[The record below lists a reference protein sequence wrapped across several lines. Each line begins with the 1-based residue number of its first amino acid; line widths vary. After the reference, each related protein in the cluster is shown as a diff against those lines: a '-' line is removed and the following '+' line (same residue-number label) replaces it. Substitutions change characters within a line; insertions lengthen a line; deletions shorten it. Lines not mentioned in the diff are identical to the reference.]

1 MVKGLWAKGHRLIPS
16 RFPPV
21 ELYERILDPQD
32 LEAAYQLEALTN
44 PRLLEQAGKLSL
56 LAPADRVS
64 GEGSSPIMAAFT
76 HIGAPSRFT
85 DGSFGVYYAG
95 NSLEVAIAE
104 TVFHKERFLLA
115 TNEPDTRLTMR
126 EYISQ
131 TVLPLEDIR
140 HREDLHSP
148 DISTYNQTQE
158 FALALKKNGSNGLRY
173 NSVRYPGGE
182 CIACFKPKAIKVP
195 VIQGAH
201 IEYFYN
207 AAKKQITHSAK
218 LSEITGIKRFID
230 Q

>member
-1 MVKGLWAKGHRLIPS
+1 MAATRNWSKGHRLIPS
-16 RFPPV
+16 QFPPV
-21 ELYERILDPQD
+21 DLYERILEPRD
-32 LEAAYQLEALTN
+32 LEAAFQLEALTN
-44 PRLLEQAGKLSL
+44 PRLLEQAGRLSL
-56 LAPADRVS
+56 LAPEDRVS

-126 EYISQ
+126 EYISH
-131 TVLPLEDIR
+131 TLLPLDDVR
-140 HREDLHSP
+140 QREDLHLP
-148 DISTYNQTQE
+148 DIGSYKHTQE
-158 FALALKKNGSNGLRY
+158 FALTLRNQGSNGLRY
-173 NSVRYPGGE
+173 NSVRLPGGE
-182 CIACFKPKAIKVP
+182 CIACFKPKALKVP

-207 AAKKQITHSAK
+207 ATQKQITHWAK
-218 LSEITGIKRFID
+218 LAEITRINRT
-230 Q
+230 

>member
-1 MVKGLWAKGHRLIPS
+1 MAIKRNWTKGHRLIPS
-16 RFPPV
+16 QFPPV
-21 ELYERILDPQD
+21 DLYERILEPRD
-32 LEAAYQLEALTN
+32 LEAAFQLEALTN

-56 LAPADRVS
+56 LAPEDRVS

-95 NSLEVAIAE
+95 NSLDVAIAE

-131 TVLPLEDIR
+131 TLLPLDDVR
-140 HREDLHSP
+140 QRDDLHSP
-148 DISTYNQTQE
+148 DIGSYKYTQE
-158 FALALKKNGSNGLRY
+158 FALALRKRGSNGLRY
-173 NSVRYPGGE
+173 NSVRLPGGE
-182 CIACFKPKAIKVP
+182 CIACFKPKAIRVP

-207 AAKKQITHSAK
+207 ATQKHITHWAK
-218 LSEITGIKRFID
+218 LAEITVIKRS
-230 Q
+230 